1 MGKISQGVLG
11 GFSGKVG
18 NVVGGSWKGIDYMRI
33 KPASVANPRTAAQVD
48 QRSKF
53 SIVLNFLQPLSEFL
67 RVGFKLYAKK
77 MTQFNS
83 AMSYNLN
90 HAVTGAYPNF
100 SIDYPNVLVSR
111 GQLNGAI
118 GAAATSTNPATV
130 DFTWVDNSGP
140 GRSKA
145 STTDKAMLLLY
156 NASKGIAVYNL
167 DGASRDTGA
176 QSLNTPTDFSGDDV
190 EAFMAFISEDGSQ
203 VSNSVYVGSVTVA

>member
-53 SIVLNFLQPLSEFL
+53 SIVLNFLQPMTEFL

-167 DGASRDTGA
+167 EGESRDTGA
-176 QSLNTPTDFSGDDV
+176 QSLDTPADFSGDDV

>member
-33 KPASVANPRTAAQVD
+33 KPASVANPRTQGQVN

-53 SIVLNFLQPLSEFL
+53 SVVLNFLQPMSEFL
-67 RVGFKLYAKK
+67 RVGFKLYTNK

-90 HAVTGAYPNF
+90 HAVTGAYPDF
-100 SIDYPNVLVSR
+100 TIDYPNALVSH

-118 GAAATSTNPATV
+118 GTAVASANPAVV
-130 DFTWVDNSGP
+130 DFTWEDNSGP
-140 GRSKA
+140 GSSKA
-145 STTDKAMLLLY
+145 KTTDKALLLVY
-156 NASKGIAVYNL
+156 NASKGVAIYDL
-167 DGASRDTGA
+167 EGASRDTGA
-176 QSLNTPTDFSGDDV
+176 QSLDVPADFSGDEV
-190 EAFMAFISEDGSQ
+190 EVFMAFISENGSQ
-203 VSNSVYVGSVTVA
+203 VSDSVYVGSVVVA